1 MSEDAGTVVE
11 IVYDLKG
18 GTLPGE
24 YTFALWQELVRALPW
39 LETEEQAG
47 LLPLRGAR
55 SGGAMLLPQRAK
67 LVLRLPQRLVPQAR
81 QLSGRE
87 LEVAGHVLQVGA
99 ARERPLLAHPTLHA
113 HLVASASGENEFL
126 DEVAERLHELDI
138 PCKWICG
145 KHIEL
150 RDEEQVISGY
160 SLVVYELNPEG
171 SLRLQ
176 QEGLG
181 GERRYGCGLFIPYKE
196 ISSLD

>member
-1 MSEDAGTVVE
+1 MNDDKAAMTE

-18 GTLPGE
+18 GTLPVE
-24 YTFALWQELVRALPW
+24 YTFALWQELVRVLPW
-39 LETEEQAG
+39 LETEEQVG
-47 LLPLRGAR
+47 LLPLRGSR
-55 SGGAMLLPQRAK
+55 SDGAMLLPQRAK

-81 QLSGRE
+81 QLSGQT

-99 ARERPLLAHPTLHA
+99 ARERSLLAHPTLHA
-113 HLVASASGENEFL
+113 HLVASSSGEGQFL
-126 DEVAERLHELDI
+126 EEVAESLGALDI

-145 KHIEL
+145 KHVEL
-150 RDEEQVISGY
+150 RDGEQVISGY

-176 QEGLG
+176 QAGLG
-181 GERRYGCGLFIPYKE
+181 NERRYGCGLFIPYKE

>member
-1 MSEDAGTVVE
+1 MNEDAGAMAE

-24 YTFALWQELVRALPW
+24 YAFVLWQELVRALPW

-47 LLPLRGAR
+47 LLPLRGSR
-55 SGGAMLLPQRAK
+55 SGGDLLLPQRAK

-99 ARERPLLAHPTLHA
+99 VRERPLLAHPTLHA
-113 HLVASASGENEFL
+113 HLVASSSGENEFL
-126 DEVAERLHELDI
+126 EEVAERLRELEI
-138 PCKWICG
+138 PCKCICG
-145 KHIEL
+145 KRVEL
-150 RDEEQVISGY
+150 RAGERAISGY
-160 SLVVYELNPEG
+160 SLVVYELNLEG

-176 QEGLG
+176 QTGLG